1 MKNNLTRKSLAIVSA
16 ASLLTFGFAG
26 LPAQAVGLSD
36 GNVSLSPTTGAEYNM
51 IAGGNLKLSANMS
64 TGVLG
69 TGKDLKFLVADPLG
83 KTSVVPTGTTT
94 YAPRAESFSQI
105 GATDVVTLTFSAD
118 HQFDVGD
125 EIKVEG
131 ADVTAVDA
139 RGTATASE
147 ASVDAV
153 EQVSTI
159 AIVGDASTAPD
170 TFSVTID
177 GVALTTPVDWT
188 TSNTATA
195 TLLETAINSEFSAK
209 VTATVST
216 DDVIVTAANPGISF
230 TIATTVTDGGGTAPT
245 AVITAT
251 TPNTID
257 VDTITFAGA
266 FTSGD
271 VITVSGVAAANVVV
285 PLTAAQAVSATTV
298 AAAVGDAV
306 IAAGGAKVTESPSAG
321 VLTLTA
327 LAGTGAFAT
336 TVSLARF
343 AAVLANI
350 NSDRVTI
357 TDKTDKTVTYVGGDA
372 LGDVTIVTDATDIT
386 LLSSTPAD
394 GKYIVDT
401 KTDTNGSDLTLQLQ
415 STDED
420 VTQTV
425 TVTAWVDSNDNGEI
439 ESTEYV
445 SPARTVSFLASTAI
459 TPTLTWQPIS
469 VGDSN
474 VKADVT
480 FSPVLNGS
488 QLTGSDNRG
497 SAIAAVQ
504 VNMERPGSA
513 EVQPSATVTYSNTTK
528 KFTATSI
535 NMNASAWAI
544 AEALEQTASAS
555 NFVAITSNVVTLTTV
570 VVHELRVGDVVAVTG
585 STANTRV
592 NNATAKVLSVPSA
605 TTFTYAVTTANEA
618 TAAVARVSDD
628 AVTMAVTGGSTKILR
643 DFAVTGAY
651 QGQVLLY
658 KHGTADVLTAIGA
671 KVSSTVGASSA
682 SADVTR
688 PTFTGVASAT
698 INGAGTAVKT
708 GTNAANYRLSVFNE
722 DGDAVGAGVSVRV
735 TTSTVTSAGTVTL
748 NGTTVTTGSSQVLS
762 TDALGQVA
770 LAVTNSSA
778 AANEEIVFDATVQN
792 VTATRLTSTWTSAVY
807 SIYDVADTN
816 SPNTVRNRAVVTGA
830 SHTMN
835 LRVLDQWGIAA
846 DGAIYRLA
854 VSATQGG
861 ASVTNNVAIVA
872 GAASVTTPDAGLTGD
887 TVILVSFQKKSTA
900 GVWSALNDGTVNDW
914 AGAPGQGDDLA
925 GITLKYST
933 QTDVF
938 TFNADAATLPSG
950 TVADLT
956 AAVTTKALVAAD
968 TRFGEVAGTYTAATK
983 AVLGGKIASTTTG
996 AAKQGATI
1004 TVASPGVLFKSGNV
1018 WAIDSITLLTN
1029 DGTFSVEAYSRISG
1043 EKTVTFTSGALTGT
1057 VKATWTG
1064 ISGDATL
1071 VVTAPANVMPA
1082 STFQVKAKLS
1092 DELGNPVDTAAGRIK
1107 VTYTGA
1113 GIVFGALPTSTD
1125 ANGELM
1131 FSVLLGANDTGNVVV
1146 TVSYD
1151 QNGDKDYVDAKDLNT
1166 TTTTTIGA
1174 VAVVAE
1180 TKVNVGSFNGK
1191 LVVYALNAA
1200 GNKISYKIAGKWVVE
1215 NPTSNSLQRFDRP
1228 VAAVGVPVL
1237 VDIYVDGVLKV
1248 SRSVVTR

>member
-26 LPAQAVGLSD
+26 LPAQAVGISD

-51 IAGGNLKLSANMS
+51 IAGGKLKLSANMS

-69 TGKDLKFLVADPLG
+69 SGKYLKFLVADALG
-83 KTSVVPTGTTT
+83 KTDVAYVGSSRYSIASTAAANASNVVTITAAGHLFKVGDEVQVILDAADAGIDTARVTIASVPTVNTFTYAEPTASGDVPTG
-94 YAPRAESFSQI
+94 
-105 GATDVVTLTFSAD
+105 GA
-118 HQFDVGD
+118 
-125 EIKVEG
+125 
-131 ADVTAVDA
+131 
-139 RGTATASE
+139 
-147 ASVDAV
+147 
-153 EQVSTI
+153 
-159 AIVGDASTAPD
+159 
-170 TFSVTID
+170 
-177 GVALTTPVDWT
+177 
-188 TSNTATA
+188 
-195 TLLETAINSEFSAK
+195 
-209 VTATVST
+209 
-216 DDVIVTAANPGISF
+216 
-230 TIATTVTDGGGTAPT
+230 
-245 AVITAT
+245 
-251 TPNTID
+251 
-257 VDTITFAGA
+257 
-266 FTSGD
+266 GD
-271 VITVSGVAAANVVV
+271 VFL
-285 PLTAAQAVSATTV
+285 LT
-298 AAAVGDAV
+298 
-306 IAAGGAKVTESPSAG
+306 
-321 VLTLTA
+321 
-327 LAGTGAFAT
+327 
-336 TVSLARF
+336 
-343 AAVLANI
+343 
-350 NSDRVTI
+350 
-357 TDKTDKTVTYVGGDA
+357 
-372 LGDVTIVTDATDIT
+372 
-386 LLSSTPAD
+386 STPAS
-394 GKYIVDT
+394 GSYILDT
-401 KTDTNGSDLTLQLQ
+401 KIATNNADKTIVLA

-425 TVTAWVDSNDNGEI
+425 TVTAWVDTNDNGKI
-439 ESTEYV
+439 DSTEYQ
-445 SPARTVSFLASTAI
+445 SPERTVSFLASSAI
-459 TPTLTWQPIS
+459 TPTLAWNPVS
-469 VGDSN
+469 VGDST
-474 VKADVT
+474 VSAEVT

-488 QLTGSDNRG
+488 QLTGADNRG
-497 SAIAAVQ
+497 SAAAAVQ
-504 VNMERPGSA
+504 VNMERPGSV
-513 EVQPSATVTYSNTTK
+513 EVEPSATVTYSNTTK

-535 NMNASAWAI
+535 NMNSAAWDI
-544 AEALEQTASAS
+544 ADAVAQIAAAT
-555 NFVAITSNVVTLTTV
+555 NFVSITSNVVTLTTTV
-570 VVHELRVGDVVAVTG
+570 THALRVGDVVAVTG

-618 TAAVARVSDD
+618 TDAVVRIADA
-628 AVTMAVTGGSTKILR
+628 AVTMSVTAVNTKILR

-651 QGQVLLY
+651 QGQVLLF
-658 KHGTADVLTAIGA
+658 KHNAAATDALTSIGA

-682 SADVTR
+682 SADVTA

-735 TTSTVTSAGTVTL
+735 TTTVTSAGTVTL

-778 AANEEIVFDATVQN
+778 AANEAIVFDATVQN

-816 SPNTVRNRAVVTGA
+816 SPNSVRNRAVVTGA

-835 LRVLDQWGIAA
+835 LRVLDQWGTAA

-900 GVWSALNDGTVNDW
+900 GVWSALDDGTVNDW
-914 AGAPGQGDDLA
+914 AGVGSGDLD

-996 AAKQGATI
+996 AAKLGATI

-1071 VVTAPANVMPA
+1071 VVTTPANVMPA

-1113 GIVFGALPTSTD
+1113 GIVFGTLPTETD
-1125 ANGELM
+1125 ANGELQ
-1131 FSVLLGANDTGNVVV
+1131 FSVLLGANDTGTISV

-1151 QNGDKDYVDAKDLNT
+1151 QNADKDFVDAKDLNT
-1166 TTTTTIGA
+1166 TSTTTIGA
-1174 VAVVAE
+1174 AVAD
-1180 TKVNVGSFNGK
+1180 TKVNVGTFSGK

-1200 GNKISYKIAGKWVVE
+1200 GSEVSYKIAGKWVTQVV
-1215 NPTSNSLQRFDRP
+1215 TSDLLQRYDR
-1228 VAAVGVPVL
+1228 VVGATGKTIK
-1237 VDIYVDGVLKV
+1237 VDIYVDGVLKLAK
-1248 SRSVVTR
+1248 SVVTK